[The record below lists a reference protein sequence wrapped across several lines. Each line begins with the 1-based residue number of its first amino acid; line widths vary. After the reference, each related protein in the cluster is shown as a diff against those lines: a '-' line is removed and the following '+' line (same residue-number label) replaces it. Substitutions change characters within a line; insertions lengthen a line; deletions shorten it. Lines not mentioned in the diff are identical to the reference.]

1 MQNYDL
7 PFQSTK
13 APKICNPEL
22 QILCSAGLLTGVINN
37 PVKFHEA
44 ILIGC
49 QVTEG
54 TPLVDYDAKYDIYKL
69 CGHEWN
75 VNSSIFRFKRP

>member
-1 MQNYDL
+1 MR
-7 PFQSTK
+7 SRIT
-13 APKICNPEL
+13 
-22 QILCSAGLLTGVINN
+22 ILVFCRSSDVIND

-54 TPLVDYDAKYDIYKL
+54 APLVDYDAKYVIYKL

-75 VNSSIFRFKRP
+75 ANSSIFRFKSP